1 MHNLQ
6 PKHIKINEKDA
17 DEILKSLNISK
28 PQLPKILLNDSALPE
43 GCALGDVIKVER
55 KEENKINVFY
65 RVVV

>member
-6 PKHIKINEKDA
+6 PKHTKISEKDA
-17 DEILKSLNISK
+17 EEILKSLNISK
-28 PQLPKILLNDSALPE
+28 PQLPKILINDAALPE

-55 KEENKINVFY
+55 KEEEKVNVFY